1 MRKGVILFLPS
12 GVRKGAEEEG
22 SSLARK
28 NAKIGPKVVT
38 SQPEQGTALTPEI
51 NLSGSELLVGFA
63 SAICLTGLVLW
74 ALLKLWLCE

>member
-1 MRKGVILFLPS
+1 MFLAI

-22 SSLARK
+22 FSLARK
-28 NAKIGPKVVT
+28 NTKIGPKVVT
-38 SQPEQGTALTPEI
+38 CHLEGTALPPAI

-74 ALLKLWLCE
+74 ALLKLWLFE

>member
-1 MRKGVILFLPS
+1 MRKGVTMFLAS

-22 SSLARK
+22 FSLARK
-28 NAKIGPKVVT
+28 NTRIGPKVVA
-38 SQPEQGTALTPEI
+38 PHLEQGTALPPEI

-74 ALLKLWLCE
+74 ALLKLWLFE

>member
-1 MRKGVILFLPS
+1 MIMFLAI

-22 SSLARK
+22 FSLVRK
-28 NAKIGPKVVT
+28 NTKIGPKVLT
-38 SQPEQGTALTPEI
+38 SHLEQGTALPPAI

-74 ALLKLWLCE
+74 ALLKLWLYE

>member
-1 MRKGVILFLPS
+1 MRKGVIMFLAS

-22 SSLARK
+22 FSLARK
-28 NAKIGPKVVT
+28 NTKIGPKVVT
-38 SQPEQGTALTPEI
+38 SHPEQGTALPPEI

-74 ALLKLWLCE
+74 ALLKLWLFE

>member
-1 MRKGVILFLPS
+1 MREGVTMFLAS

-22 SSLARK
+22 FSLARK
-28 NAKIGPKVVT
+28 NTTIGPKVLT
-38 SQPEQGTALTPEI
+38 SHLEQCTALPPVI

-74 ALLKLWLCE
+74 ALLKLWLFE